1 MKVAKTLGY
10 LTLATIVAGILVNF
24 NDIRRY
30 VRISTM

>member
-1 MKVAKTLGY
+1 MARTLKY
-10 LTLATIVAGILVNF
+10 LTLATIVAGIVVNF